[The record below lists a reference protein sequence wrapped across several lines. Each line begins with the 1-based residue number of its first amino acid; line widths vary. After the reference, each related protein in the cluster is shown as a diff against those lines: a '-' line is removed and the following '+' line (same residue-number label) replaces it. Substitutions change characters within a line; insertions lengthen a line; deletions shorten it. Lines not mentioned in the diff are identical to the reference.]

1 MLYTQVIHN
10 MAKLTKA
17 YFMKEKTEKATPA
30 NKKHE
35 AKETKSHEKKEH
47 SPVLFKKLL
56 GKKSK

>member
-1 MLYTQVIHN
+1 